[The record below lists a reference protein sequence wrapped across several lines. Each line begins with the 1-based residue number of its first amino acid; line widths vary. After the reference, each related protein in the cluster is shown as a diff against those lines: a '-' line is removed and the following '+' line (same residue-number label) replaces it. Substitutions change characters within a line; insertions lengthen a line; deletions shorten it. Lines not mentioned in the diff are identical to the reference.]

1 MPSYTKNKK
10 AYHDYEILQDFEAG
24 IVLNGDEVKS
34 VKGNRANLKGG
45 HIRIIQDEAFMF
57 ETHISPYPN
66 SSRKEPN
73 PTRNRKLLLHKKEI
87 GKIDRA
93 LSEKGATC
101 VPLEMYSKQGLIKIR
116 IGICRGKKLHDKREV
131 LKQRS
136 QQRDI
141 ERQLKNY

>member
-1 MPSYTKNKK
+1 MEDGMK
-10 AYHDYEILQDFEAG
+10 EA
-24 IVLNGDEVKS
+24 KS
-34 VKGNRANLKGG
+34 PARKLSSN
-45 HIRIIQDEAFMF
+45 
-57 ETHISPYPN
+57 T
-66 SSRKEPN
+66 SRKEQN

-87 GKIDRA
+87 GKIEQA
-93 LSEKGATC
+93 LSEQGSTC

-131 LKQRS
+131 LKKRS